1 MIPLVVLD
9 LDGTVIGADAQVR
22 NCVWEAVA
30 RGREAGMKL
39 AICTGRPA
47 FGVAQRIAERVGPD
61 NPHVF
66 QSGAHIGYPDGR
78 TIEVTALS
86 EEDILALVQVARDTG
101 AVLELYTPSDLFVG
115 KSTDLTER
123 HAKLLSGASIVRDLE
138 DVARHEPVVRAQWVA
153 PFGEHEPLLA
163 KTPDGVSTA
172 TATSPAMPGVA
183 FVNLT
188 RAGTSKA
195 SAVKLIAKHLRV
207 PLKDIMAVGDSENDV
222 PMLDVVGHPRVMA
235 NGSPAV
241 LARYQHVVASVEE
254 CGAAEAIDEAIG
266 LRIA

>member
-22 NCVWEAVA
+22 NCVWEAVNRA
-30 RGREAGMKL
+30 REAGMKV

-47 FGVAQRIAERVGPD
+47 FGVAQRIAERIGPD

-78 TIEVTALS
+78 TIEVTALKES
-86 EEDILALVQVARDTG
+86 DILALVQLARDSG

-115 KSTDLTER
+115 KRTELSER
-123 HAKLLSGASIVRDLE
+123 HAKLLGATAIVRDLE
-138 DVARHEPVVRAQWVA
+138 DVARNEPVVRAQWVTK
-153 PFGEHEPLLA
+153 FGEHEALLA
-163 KTPDGVSTA
+163 GTPAGISTA
-172 TATSPAMPGVA
+172 TATSPALPGIA

-195 SAVKLIAKHLRV
+195 SAVKLVAKHLRV
-207 PLKDIMAVGDSENDV
+207 PLKDIMAVGDSDNDV
-222 PMLDVVGHPRVMA
+222 PMLEVVGHPRVMA
-235 NGSPAV
+235 NAAPAV
-241 LARYQHVVASVEE
+241 LARFDRVVPSVEE
-254 CGAAEAIDEAIG
+254 CGAAEAMDEARE

>member
-22 NCVWEAVA
+22 NCVWEAVSRA
-30 RGREAGMKL
+30 REAGMKV

-47 FGVAQRIAERVGPD
+47 FGVAQRIAERIGPD

-78 TIEVTALS
+78 TIEVTALKES
-86 EEDILALVQVARDTG
+86 AILALVRLARDSG

-115 KSTDLTER
+115 KRTELSER
-123 HAKLLSGASIVRDLE
+123 HAKLLGVTAIVRDLE
-138 DVARHEPVVRAQWVA
+138 DVARNEPVVRAQWVTQ
-153 PFGEHEPLLA
+153 FGQHEALLA
-163 KTPDGVSTA
+163 STPPGISTA
-172 TATSPAMPGVA
+172 TATSPALPGIA

-195 SAVKLIAKHLRV
+195 SAVKLVAKHLRV

-222 PMLDVVGHPRVMA
+222 PMLEVVGHSRVMA
-235 NGSPAV
+235 NAAPAV
-241 LARYQHVVASVEE
+241 LARFDRVVPSVEE
-254 CGAAEAIDEAIG
+254 CGAAEAIDEALE